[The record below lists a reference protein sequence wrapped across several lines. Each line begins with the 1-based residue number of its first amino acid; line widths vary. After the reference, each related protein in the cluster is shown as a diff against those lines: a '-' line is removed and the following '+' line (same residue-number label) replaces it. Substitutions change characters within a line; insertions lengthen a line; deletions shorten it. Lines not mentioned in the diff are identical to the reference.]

1 MQCKIQLTKCSQLN
15 FIIHSR
21 LMHNKCRFKMV
32 NILLRLIMGYFTI
45 TFHIDFLSIKV
56 KLRLEKSHNR
66 DFKMIKLKFG
76 TIPRLFL
83 CVYLELMNITVDEMQ
98 LTPFRKSSRFQRS
111 SKKCRMSK
119 CLINENV

>member
-32 NILLRLIMGYFTI
+32 NILLRLIMGHFTI

-56 KLRLEKSHNR
+56 KLRLKKIS
-66 DFKMIKLKFG
+66 K
-76 TIPRLFL
+76 
-83 CVYLELMNITVDEMQ
+83 
-98 LTPFRKSSRFQRS
+98 SRFQNDKTKIRNHS
-111 SKKCRMSK
+111 EIIFMCVLGADEYHCRW
-119 CLINENV
+119 NAVNPV